1 LSQLPYFHWHHER
14 YIALTQQ
21 DIMAEPINP
30 RVKWLVMASV
40 GMGIFLSTIDGSI
53 VNVALPTLTTAL
65 RTEFAAVQWVVLA
78 YLLTLATLIL
88 SMGRLGDML
97 GKKPV
102 YTIGFLIFTLGSVLC
117 GLSTTIHG
125 LITFRVLQ
133 AVGASML
140 TALGTAILTETF
152 PASERGMALGIS
164 GALVSVG
171 IVVGPTLGGLILE
184 VLSWHWI
191 FFVNLPIGIIG
202 IIMVMRFVPNIKP
215 EGRER
220 FDFPGAGT
228 LFIALISLLLAL
240 SIGQR
245 AGFGDVRVL
254 SLLAVSATF
263 FPIFIIV
270 EIKSSDPM
278 IDMRLFRNRLF
289 SVNLVTAILSFICTA
304 GLTLLIPFFLEGVM
318 GFNPAKI
325 GLLMA
330 IVPVCMGVL
339 APIAG
344 SLSDRFGTRPMTVI
358 GLAFLLLGFTAVAGV
373 RMEDSLLVYLLRFIP
388 IGLGLGIFNSPNNS
402 AIMGS
407 APRQRLGVASGLLA
421 ITRILGQITGIAVLG
436 TIWALR
442 VSAYAGTLPAAGPT
456 AAVPSDQVAG
466 LQDTIGLAAVLVLV
480 AFGLAFW
487 ALWTERSP
495 RQQAVIHPGS

>member
-1 LSQLPYFHWHHER
+1 LGNDGTF
-14 YIALTQQ
+14 
-21 DIMAEPINP
+21 AEAINP
-30 RVKWLVMASV
+30 RVKWFVMASV

-53 VNVALPTLTTAL
+53 VNVALPSLTIAL

-117 GLSTTIHG
+117 GLSTTIQS
-125 LITFRVLQ
+125 LIAFRVLQ

-152 PASERGMALGIS
+152 PASERGMALGVS

-191 FFVNLPIGIIG
+191 FFVNLPIGIVG
-202 IIMVMRFVPNIKP
+202 IVMVIRFVPNIQP

-220 FDFPGAGT
+220 FDFPGAVT
-228 LFIALISLLLAL
+228 LFITLISLLLAL

-245 AGFGDVRVL
+245 AGFGDMRVL
-254 SLLAVSATF
+254 SLLAVAVVF
-263 FPIFIIV
+263 LPVFIVV
-270 EIKSSDPM
+270 EKKAPDPM
-278 IDMRLFRNRLF
+278 IDLRLFRNRLF
-289 SVNLVTAILSFICTA
+289 SVNLVTAMLSFICIA
-304 GLTLLIPFFLEGVM
+304 GTTLLIPFFLEGVM
-318 GFNPAKI
+318 GYNPAKI

-330 IVPVCMGVL
+330 IVPVCMGIL

-358 GLAFLLLGFTAVAGV
+358 GLAFILFGYTAVAGV

-388 IGLGLGIFNSPNNS
+388 LGLGLGIFNSPNNS

-436 TIWALR
+436 AVWALR
-442 VSAYAGTLPAAGPT
+442 VSIYAGSLPSTGPSGAAPG
-456 AAVPSDQVAG
+456 AQVTG
-466 LQDTIGLAAVLVLV
+466 LQDTMTLAAILAFV

-487 ALWTERSP
+487 ALWVER
-495 RQQAVIHPGS
+495 RTNQQAVMHPGS